1 MRGPGNTGAGAIR
14 VARHGPEHS
23 AWEIL
28 IPANRVSMSAPSSVI
43 EDKLRT
49 TQNAWTL
56 FFKILVLISA
66 LSALSIGSAAYSD
79 VVTDWNA
86 AALNAIRPP
95 KKIGQTWETAA

>member
-1 MRGPGNTGAGAIR
+1 MRRPGNTGAGAIR

-28 IPANRVSMSAPSSVI
+28 IPANGVIMSAPSSVI

-56 FFKILVLISA
+56 
-66 LSALSIGSAAYSD
+66 
-79 VVTDWNA
+79 
-86 AALNAIRPP
+86 
-95 KKIGQTWETAA
+95 

>member
-1 MRGPGNTGAGAIR
+1 VKPYAFAVSRKYGRRIIR

-28 IPANRVSMSAPSSVI
+28 IPANGVIMSAPSSVI

-56 FFKILVLISA
+56 
-66 LSALSIGSAAYSD
+66 
-79 VVTDWNA
+79 
-86 AALNAIRPP
+86 
-95 KKIGQTWETAA
+95 